1 MRQDVVDKGTD
12 IDHLRLGQCV
22 EIGRQVAGTE
32 FQSRTGKELLDRMAV
47 RHRFITPFVDV
58 IIQKLAGQVT
68 HQNGSRVGFRLDLVD
83 EEVQRMMPV
92 FPETG
97 SQGTDINQIVRI
109 DDDQTGDVMI
119 FFVHPHIQQVQRHV
133 FSQQIL
139 DVE

>member
-1 MRQDVVDKGTD
+1 MYFHNLETRPESVKSDRGK
-12 IDHLRLGQCV
+12 I
-22 EIGRQVAGTE
+22 
-32 FQSRTGKELLDRMAV
+32 TGYNHPMIA
-47 RHRFITPFVDV
+47 HFRF
-58 IIQKLAGQVT
+58 IQKLAGQVT

-92 FPETG
+92 FPEAG

-119 FFVHPHIQQVQRHV
+119 FFVHPYIQQVQRHV
-133 FSQQIL
+133 FSQQVL